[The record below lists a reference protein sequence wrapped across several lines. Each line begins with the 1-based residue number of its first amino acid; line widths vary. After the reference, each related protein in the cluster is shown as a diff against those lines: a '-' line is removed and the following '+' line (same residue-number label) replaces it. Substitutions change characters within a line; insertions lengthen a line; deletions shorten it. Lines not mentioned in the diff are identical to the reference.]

1 MPQCPSSSSSSSE
14 ESSTSSKP
22 WLVAPRDRL
31 TLQSTLSPAI
41 CGASCSTSS
50 KASRLFLCIT
60 TWVSGG
66 CLELE
71 EPVWGE
77 GLEEKELEDV
87 SDTAGSSV
95 YSIHAPQYLQGL
107 PYKNVLTFS
116 SITCRINDSGT
127 TAPIVVRCRKSTS
140 NFIQSTC
147 TVQDQ
152 C

>member
-41 CGASCSTSS
+41 WGASCSTSS

-107 PYKNVLTFS
+107 PYKSALTFS
-116 SITCRINDSGT
+116 SITCRINDAGT
-127 TAPIVVRCRKSTS
+127 TAPIVVCCRKSTS

-147 TVQDQ
+147 TMQNQ